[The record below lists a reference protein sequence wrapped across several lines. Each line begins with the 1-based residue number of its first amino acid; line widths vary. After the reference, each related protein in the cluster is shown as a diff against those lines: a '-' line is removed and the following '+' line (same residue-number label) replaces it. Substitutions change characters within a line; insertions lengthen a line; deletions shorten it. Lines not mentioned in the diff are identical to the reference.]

1 MTDNIKLSITVPVEP
16 NIIYNAWLD
25 SKTHSAFTRSKVHIN
40 KKVGSRFTAVD
51 GYVEG
56 ELKQMILSKQIV
68 MSWRTTD
75 FPDDAEDSLLT
86 VNFENLNGA
95 TKVVLLHENLP
106 EGDGKKYRKSWKDNY
121 FVHMKD
127 YFSL

>member
-25 SKTHSAFTRSKVHIN
+25 SKTHSAFTRSKVHIS

-56 ELKQMILSKQIV
+56 EVKQMILSKQIV

-86 VNFENLNGA
+86 VNFENLSGA
-95 TKVVLLHENLP
+95 TKVILVHENLP